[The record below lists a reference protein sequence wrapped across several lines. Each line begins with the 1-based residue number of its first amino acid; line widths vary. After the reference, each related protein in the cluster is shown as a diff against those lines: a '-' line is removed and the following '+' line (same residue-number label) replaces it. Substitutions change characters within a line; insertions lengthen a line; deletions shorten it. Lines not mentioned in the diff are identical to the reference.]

1 MVTLELG
8 NRTPQSIDIPNI
20 KSQVNPYDNGVETPY
35 FGCPLKEAPAMNSFG
50 DRLRKYRAAAGLTQE
65 QLGFAIGVTKSSV
78 SAWENNRE
86 TPSFRMLGD
95 LSEALSQSLDALI
108 RGDSNRSA
116 DSPKPGLQATTKDEE
131 ALLARFRKLPSK
143 KRDAVLEL
151 LKP

>member
-1 MVTLELG
+1 
-8 NRTPQSIDIPNI
+8 
-20 KSQVNPYDNGVETPY
+20 
-35 FGCPLKEAPAMNSFG
+35 MNSFG
-50 DRLRKYRAAAGLTQE
+50 DRLRKYRTAAGLTQE

-108 RGDSNRSA
+108 RGDSSSPA